1 MNAITPTAKPSVIV
15 SLATRYGID
24 PKKLEDTL
32 RKTVMPNPHT
42 DEEFAACCIVANEH
56 KLNPLTKEIYFMRT
70 KGGAIQ
76 PIVGVD
82 GWIKKCNEHPAFD
95 GIDFVDN
102 LDNGNLVSIT
112 ARIYRKDRRNP
123 IVVTEYLAECRRQ
136 TDAWKMAARML
147 RHRALIQCA
156 RVAFGFAGIMDPD
169 EFDQWQESYRGER
182 ARDITPAKQ
191 RPVALELP
199 EEGNAVAD
207 PATAELPATDTRPSD
222 AQFLDSLE
230 SAMMVAGSVENLLE
244 VWEHNEAE
252 ISDRGLEQAAE
263 DLRDHHMTRV
273 RAAQNKSAPQEP
285 EGSASASLD
294 LPEEP
299 DAEASALAALD
310 KRLASA
316 HNETQLNACFR
327 RVDLKAKSPT
337 VVARYYALFAQHK
350 ARVKGAAS

>member
-102 LDNGNLVSIT
+102 IDNGNLVSIT

-136 TDAWKMAARML
+136 SDAWKMAARML
-147 RHRALIQCA
+147 RHRSLIQCA
-156 RVAFGFAGIMDPD
+156 RIAFGFAGIMDPD

-182 ARDITPAKQ
+182 ARDITPKSQ
-191 RPVALELP
+191 TVALELP
-199 EEGNAVAD
+199 EEGNAVAE
-207 PATAELPATDTRPSD
+207 PLPNTDTRPTD
-222 AQFLDSLE
+222 EQFLTALE
-230 SAMMVAGSVENLLE
+230 SAMISCSDLDTLRE
-244 VWEHNEAE
+244 VWDCNIEE
-252 ISDRGLEQAAE
+252 ISERGLEQAAE
-263 DLRDHHMTRV
+263 DLRDGYAKRL
-273 RAAQNKSAPQEP
+273 AAQNKAAPSEP
-285 EGSASASLD
+285 EGPASPSSD
-294 LPEEP
+294 TPETAIEP
-299 DAEASALAALD
+299 DPETLLLSGLD
-310 KRLASA
+310 KRLAAA
-316 HNETQLNACFR
+316 HSETRLNAVFR
-327 RVDLKAKSPT
+327 AVDLRDKPQT
-337 VVARYYALFAQHK
+337 VVARYYALFAQHR
-350 ARVKGAAS
+350 ARVKALAG